1 MNIKVLY
8 PVFLLVI
15 LLFYNIFFEEGLWLG
30 DYTNQYLLLGSAL
43 FAVVLGFEKN
53 FRFKGLFQKI
63 YQNLKTV
70 GVAIVI
76 LLFVGALTG
85 TWLISGVVPAMV
97 YYGLQILNP
106 DIFLPACVI
115 IAILVSLATGSS
127 WTTSATVG
135 IALIG
140 VGTALGIP
148 TEMAAGAIISGAYF
162 GDKISPLSDTTNLA
176 PAIAGTDLY
185 THIRYMLFT
194 TLPSIFITLVLFT
207 ILGLNL
213 KTSGQADLTEIL
225 ENIQKIFVIKP
236 FLFVVPALVIVMILM
251 KIKPLI
257 ALSSGVVLGG
267 VFAGIFQKELLE
279 HLGANHFKTIL
290 ESVFFETNI
299 KSDNEILERLF
310 SAKGMMGML
319 WTIFLIISA
328 MIFGGAME
336 YTGFLPEITKGLL
349 KLARNTFQLFLS
361 TVLSC
366 LGLNIITSEQYLS
379 IVIPGKM
386 FKDAYKNKKLAPE
399 NLSRSLEDS
408 ATVTSVLVPWNTCG
422 AYQSSVLGVDT
433 VAYVFYCFFNLM
445 SPLMTLFFA
454 ALKIKIKK
462 L

>member
-1 MNIKVLY
+1 MRIKVLY
-8 PVFLLVI
+8 PVFLLVF
-15 LLFYNIFFEEGLWLG
+15 LLFYNIFFKNGAWFG
-30 DYTNQYLLLGSAL
+30 TYTNQYLLLLSAL
-43 FAVVLGFEKN
+43 FTVVLGCGKHFS
-53 FRFKGLFQKI
+53 FKGLCQKI
-63 YQNLKTV
+63 FKNLKTV
-70 GVAIVI
+70 SVPIVI

-97 YYGLQILNP
+97 FYGLQILNP
-106 DIFLPACVI
+106 VVFLPACVV
-115 IAILVSLATGSS
+115 IAALVSLATGSS

-135 IALIG
+135 VALIG
-140 VGTALGIP
+140 VGKALGIP
-148 TEMAAGAIISGAYF
+148 MEMAAGAIISGAYF
-162 GDKISPLSDTTNLA
+162 GDKMSPLSDTTNLA
-176 PAIAGTDLY
+176 PAMAGTDLY

-194 TLPSIFITLVLFT
+194 TLPSILITLILFT
-207 ILGLNL
+207 ILGLNV

-225 ENIQKIFVIKP
+225 EHIQKIFVIKP
-236 FLFVVPALVIVMILM
+236 FLFVVPAIVIFLILI

-257 ALSSGVVLGG
+257 ALSLGVILGG
-267 VFAGIFQKELLE
+267 IFAGIFQKALLE
-279 HLGANHFKTIL
+279 DLGHNHFKTIL

-299 KSDNEILERLF
+299 KTENEILESLF

-319 WTIFLIISA
+319 WTIFLIITA
-328 MIFGGAME
+328 MILGGAME

-349 KLARNTFQLFLS
+349 KFAKNTFQLFLS

-366 LGLNIITSEQYLS
+366 LGLNIITSDQYLS

-386 FKDAYKNKKLAPE
+386 FKEAYKNKKLAPE

-408 ATVTSVLVPWNTCG
+408 ATVTSVLIPWNTCG

-433 VAYVFYCFFNLM
+433 ISYVLYCFFNLL